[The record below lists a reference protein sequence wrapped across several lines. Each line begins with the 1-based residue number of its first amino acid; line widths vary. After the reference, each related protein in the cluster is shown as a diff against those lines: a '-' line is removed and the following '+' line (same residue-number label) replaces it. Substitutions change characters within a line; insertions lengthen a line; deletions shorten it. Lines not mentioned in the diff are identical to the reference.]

1 VSESQSRV
9 ALLLTSLCVLASCGR
24 HKPVI
29 YLDNEWSQYYAKN
42 TCYLFL
48 PKGDRDP
55 GLEPCVA
62 RQSRALENFEQAILP
77 QLGGAHPACAGV
89 VFGTITGERP
99 PPADTSFWRLLI
111 SLDDPE
117 GKREPWDLM
126 SPAGP
131 KIHHGAG
138 DAPAIARDVCDIASG
153 REPQNNG
160 R

>member
-1 VSESQSRV
+1 MLWLS
-9 ALLLTSLCVLASCGR
+9 AGCGR

-29 YLDNEWSQYYAKN
+29 YLDNEWSEYYAKN
-42 TCYLFL
+42 TCYLTM
-48 PKGDRDP
+48 PKGNRDP

-62 RQSRALENFEQAILP
+62 RQSQALDSFERALLP

-89 VFGTITGERP
+89 TIGTITADRP
-99 PPADTSFWRLLI
+99 PASTGFWRLLI

-126 SPAGP
+126 APEGP

-138 DAPAIARDVCDIASG
+138 APPEISQAVCDIASG
-153 REPQNNG
+153 G
-160 R
+160 RAR